1 MRFSLCGGGS
11 DLPEFLAHENFG
23 QTLTTTINKHVY
35 VALHASSNEK
45 YRFVY
50 SEIEECEDIRKI
62 KHRILRELFSYQNT
76 SENIELFSI
85 ADLPA
90 KGTGLGASSAFCLA
104 AVAAVSEYNQIKKN
118 NLEYAKI
125 ASYIEMDLAGS
136 SAGFQDQ
143 YASAT
148 GGITLLEFSSAGLTQ
163 ATPID
168 KHLPEDN
175 GLMQWLDDHFVF
187 VRSPG
192 SRDSSQILKEIK
204 FSDSK
209 IRNLQ
214 KEIRDLVPSAISAIL
229 DRDINTLGSIID
241 KNWTMKKELSPASS
255 NETIDGLYAKGLNY
269 GALGGKLLGAG
280 GSGYVVFA
288 VESRLNFL
296 NKMGLSDTEIHITGE
311 KLEVQEI

>member
-1 MRFSLCGGGS
+1 MRFSICGGGS
-11 DLPEFLAHENFG
+11 DLPEFLAQEEFG

-35 VALHASSNEK
+35 VAIHASSNDK

-50 SEIEECEDIRKI
+50 SEMEECEDVRDI
-62 KHRILRELFSYQNT
+62 KHRILKELFSYQNT
-76 SENIELFSI
+76 LEKIELFSI

-104 AVAAVSEYNQIKKN
+104 AVAAVSEYNQIKKS

-125 ASYIEMDLAGS
+125 ASHIEMQMAGS

-143 YASAT
+143 YASAA
-148 GGITLLEFSSAGLTQ
+148 GGISLLEFSSSGLTKASQ
-163 ATPID
+163 IAKD
-168 KHLPEDN
+168 VAEAR
-175 GLMQWLDDHFVF
+175 GLLQWLDEHFVF

-204 FSDSK
+204 FTDSNVRK
-209 IRNLQ
+209 LQ
-214 KEIRDLVPSAISAIL
+214 KRIRDLVPSAISAIL
-229 DRDINTLGSIID
+229 DKDINALGSIMD
-241 KNWTMKKELSPASS
+241 ENWSMKKELSPLST
-255 NETIDGLYAKGLNY
+255 NLTIDALYGKGLAN

-288 VESRLNFL
+288 VESKEKFL
-296 NKMGLSDTEIHITGE
+296 QSMALPETNIHITGE

>member
-23 QTLTTTINKHVY
+23 QTLTTTINRHVY
-35 VALHASSNEK
+35 VAIHASSNEK

-50 SEIEECEDIRKI
+50 SEIEECEDVQNI
-62 KHRILRELFSYQNT
+62 KHRILKELFLFQNT
-76 SENIELFSI
+76 QEKIELFSI

-104 AVAAVSEYNQIKKN
+104 AVAAVSEYNQVKKD

-125 ASYIEMDLAGS
+125 ASHVEMQMAGS

-148 GGITLLEFSSAGLTQ
+148 GGITLLEFSSSGLTQ
-163 ATPID
+163 ATSID
-168 KHLPEDN
+168 QDQPAGN
-175 GLMQWLDDHFVF
+175 GLLQWLDNHFVF

-204 FSDSK
+204 FSDPK
-209 IRNLQ
+209 VRNLQ
-214 KEIRDLVPSAISAIL
+214 KKIRDLVPNAISAIL
-229 DRDINTLGSIID
+229 DKDINTLGSIID
-241 KNWTMKKELSPASS
+241 QNWNMKKELSPATSS
-255 NETIDGLYAKGLNY
+255 ETIDKLYEKGLSH

-288 VESRLNFL
+288 VQSKVNFL
-296 NKMGLSDTEIHITGE
+296 DNMGLLDTDIHITGE
-311 KLEVQEI
+311 RLEVQEI